1 MVAIAHSI
9 IDQEAGIAKA
19 TFNQQTG
26 SFDRWKRFLSDMGF
40 EDEWLEGHN
49 RASKTHL
56 LCTFASMCRR
66 NIYGKKNKTVLKGGT
81 VKATVT
87 HVRSTFRSTLRPD
100 PALDDDAMPSLF
112 LQRQIRGYI
121 DADPSTRQQKALP
134 ISVFHQLLENKFTPN
149 DEALGQLACGA
160 FFFAMRSCEY
170 LTVQGKRKTKRLKI
184 ANVRFFKSN
193 VEIKDKRNAL
203 IKYADTVSITFQF
216 QKNRQKDVTVTQP
229 RSGKPLCPVL
239 VWGKIVQ
246 RVLSYKGSTENSPVN
261 TVLIGTKRHY
271 LKANAMFDH
280 LKHTVDNMKNLGF
293 TGKDVGTHSIRSS
306 LAMALY
312 LAKRPV
318 CTIMLIGRWCS
329 DAFLLYVRR
338 QVQEFSAGVSAD
350 MVNQEQF
357 YTIPDLTDTQRL
369 NPRTSNSSS
378 LASTISLNGPNA
390 ATAHTKRT
398 SLHVWH

>member
-1 MVAIAHSI
+1 M
-9 IDQEAGIAKA
+9 
-19 TFNQQTG
+19 TF
-26 SFDRWKRFLSDMGF
+26 
-40 EDEWLEGHN
+40 
-49 RASKTHL
+49 
-56 LCTFASMCRR
+56 
-66 NIYGKKNKTVLKGGT
+66 
-81 VKATVT
+81 
-87 HVRSTFRSTLRPD
+87 RPD
-100 PALDDDAMPSLF
+100 PALDDDAIPSLF

-134 ISVFHQLLENKFTPN
+134 VTVFKQLLDNKFTPR

-170 LTVQGKRKTKRLKI
+170 LTVQGTRKTKRLKI
-184 ANVRFFKSN
+184 ANVRFFKNN
-193 VEIKDKRNAL
+193 VEITDKRSNL

-216 QKNRQKDVTVTQP
+216 QKNRQKNVTVTQP

-246 RVLSYKGSTENSPVN
+246 QVLSYKGSTENSPVN
-261 TVLIGTKRHY
+261 TILIGKNRHY
-271 LKANAMFDH
+271 LKASEMFEH
-280 LKHTVDNMKNLGF
+280 LTHTVDNMPNLGF

-350 MVNQEQF
+350 MVNQDQF
-357 YTIPDLTDTQRL
+357 YTIPDLTDEQRL
-369 NPRTSNSSS
+369 DPRTSNSNSF
-378 LASTISLNGPNA
+378 ASTISLNGPQA
-390 ATAHTKRT
+390 ATAHVKRT